1 MEDEQQVSRLAGT
14 TPADLE
20 EYTRRAEAKK
30 DEFERYLSNSKLTET
45 VVEVRRAPPRGFL
58 ARVCVSPGGR
68 CAYTDPQDW
77 LFERRTQALPGHV

>member
-58 ARVCVSPGGR
+58 EGLRLSGREVCIHRPARLVI
-68 CAYTDPQDW
+68 
-77 LFERRTQALPGHV
+77 